1 MKFFNKSIL
10 LTLIFALC
18 VQNIKAQKGSDN
30 ELPFINVLNI
40 TALADFEYHD
50 YRDGSDDA
58 YGFNGKYFI
67 IDAGGN
73 ITDNLSY
80 FVRHKVRPYKG
91 ISSFFD
97 NTDYLLVTYKLNDNW
112 SFTLGKNEYLMGS
125 FEFDSN
131 PTDVFYYSHFGNNLN
146 CFNVGGSITFKD
158 SDAKNIFD
166 LQVINSPYMQVGNG
180 SLLSYNLR
188 WKGNYEHFK
197 TMYSLNMH
205 EYAKG
210 SYIKYI
216 ALGNKLKY
224 DKWEIYVDAISR
236 ATDVKDIFG
245 NISVF
250 SQLDVNVCDRL
261 SLFVKGGYEKN
272 DTEINDY
279 TSVAPGSE
287 YVFYGLG
294 TKFYPSR
301 DSNFRLHAFVAAQD
315 DGNNIS
321 LQYVVGVKWRIDFA
335 SHLNKLN

>member
-1 MKFFNKSIL
+1 MKIFNKAFLLVLIL
-10 LTLIFALC
+10 VAFF
-18 VQNIKAQKGSDN
+18 QNVEAQEGSDN
-30 ELPFINVLNI
+30 KLPFVDVLNI
-40 TALADFEYHD
+40 TAMADFEYHD

-67 IDAGGN
+67 FDAGGN

-80 FVRHKVRPYKG
+80 FVRHKIRPYRG
-91 ISSFFD
+91 ISNFFD
-97 NTDYLLVTYKLNDNW
+97 NTDYLLVTYKFNDNW
-112 SFTLGKNEYLMGS
+112 SLTLGKNEYLMGS
-125 FEFDSN
+125 FEFDEN
-131 PTDVFYYSHFGNNLN
+131 PTDLFFYSHFVSNLN
-146 CFNVGGSITFKD
+146 CFNVGGNITFKD
-158 SDAKNIFD
+158 RESKNIFD
-166 LQVINSPYMQVGNG
+166 IQVINSPYMQTGNG
-180 SLLSYNLR
+180 SLLSYNFR

-224 DKWEIYVDAISR
+224 DKWQIYVDAISR
-236 ATDVKDIFG
+236 STDMSNVFD
-245 NISVF
+245 NISVL
-250 SQLDVNVCDRL
+250 SQLDVSLCDRL
-261 SLFVKGGYEKN
+261 SMFVKGGYEKN

-294 TKFYPSR
+294 AEFYPLRSSDLR
-301 DSNFRLHAFVAAQD
+301 FHAFVAAED
-315 DGNNIS
+315 DGNNIA
-321 LQYVVGVKWRIDFA
+321 LQYTIGVRWRIDFA